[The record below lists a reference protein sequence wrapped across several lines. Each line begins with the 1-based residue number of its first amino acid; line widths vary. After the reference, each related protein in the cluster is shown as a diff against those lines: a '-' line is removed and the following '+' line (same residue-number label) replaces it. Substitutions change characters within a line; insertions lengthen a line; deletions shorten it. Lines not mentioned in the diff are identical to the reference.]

1 MRLSLTKRADYAIRS
16 VLALA
21 AVEWGEL
28 VSVRQIASEQA
39 IPVAFLPRVM
49 ADLVAAGLVEAT
61 AGRKGGYRLRR
72 AATGVSLLEIV
83 EAVEGDVRRWTC
95 ILRGGPCR
103 VIGVCAVHPVFAAAQ
118 EDVLLRLAGARVADL
133 IATE

>member
-21 AVEWGEL
+21 SVNEGKL
-28 VSVRQIASEQA
+28 LSVRQIASEQA

-49 ADLVAAGLVEAT
+49 TDLVAAELVEAT

-72 AATGVSLLEIV
+72 APSETSLLEIV
-83 EAVEGDVRRWTC
+83 EAVEGDVRRRTC

-103 VIGVCAVHPVFAAAQ
+103 LVGACAVHPVFAAAQ
-118 EDVLLRLAGARVADL
+118 EDLLRRLAEARVGDL
-133 IATE
+133 IASE